1 MLPQSSGSKYSVGRK
16 CRGASANPL
25 TPLFTYSSRAK
36 TDSLQTFPKYYL
48 SIALF
53 DFFGQRPRCPVFLI
67 RHHTKTLA
75 GDSRIRLTS

>member
-1 MLPQSSGSKYSVGRK
+1 MLPQSSGSKYFVGRK
-16 CRGASANPL
+16 SCITPGNPL
-25 TPLFTYSSRAK
+25 TSLFTYSSRTE
-36 TDSLQTFPKYYL
+36 TDSLQAFPRYYL

-53 DFFGQRPRCPVFLI
+53 DFLGQRPRCPVFLI